1 MKDNDF
7 IYFNDSNDKIKNIG
21 KDVYQNFFE
30 DFKLIIENNQEIKKL
45 YLPEL
50 LFFKY
55 LCKLLIII

>member
-7 IYFNDSNDKIKNIG
+7 IYSNDSNDKIKNIG
-21 KDVYQNFFE
+21 KDIYQNFFE
-30 DFKLIIENNQEIKKL
+30 DFKLIIENKLEIKNY

-55 LCKLLIII
+55 LCKLVI